1 MIMRRRRRRSRRGFV
16 PQAQTAQQRLK
27 HASAPPCFGQ
37 VPIFSKVH
45 RREGYLASV
54 RINLV
59 IFALFFCSSAEC
71 SSPDVSASHRRRQR
85 SWHRPGHHDQEGL
98 NMFITRL
105 RRRRPRRGFT
115 PEATPRLYAAGA
127 VCATTAKTCNCAV
140 CAAKLLPS
148 PQLFESTSPRGAAC
162 LCADEAGNI
171 YSVLLL
177 ICRVFFFCW
186 GSVAWPQ
193 AA

>member
-1 MIMRRRRRRSRRGFV
+1 V

-71 SSPDVSASHRRRQR
+71 FSPAAAALRGFRER
-85 SWHRPGHHDQEGL
+85 SGHQPGHHGHVRATGATSIDSTASKIHRYEGYL
-98 NMFITRL
+98 
-105 RRRRPRRGFT
+105 
-115 PEATPRLYAAGA
+115 
-127 VCATTAKTCNCAV
+127 
-140 CAAKLLPS
+140 
-148 PQLFESTSPRGAAC
+148 TSEHMELVISA
-162 LCADEAGNI
+162 L
-171 YSVLLL
+171 
-177 ICRVFFFCW
+177 
-186 GSVAWPQ
+186 
-193 AA
+193 